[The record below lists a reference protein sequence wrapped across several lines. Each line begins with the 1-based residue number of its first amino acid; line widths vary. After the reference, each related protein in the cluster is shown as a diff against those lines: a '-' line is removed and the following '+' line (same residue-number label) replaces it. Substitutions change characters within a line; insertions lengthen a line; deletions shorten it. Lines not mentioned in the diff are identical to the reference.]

1 MGPKVIQLKR
11 HLKKYENTQSA
22 SFSFKLF
29 GQKSESIPDSLE
41 TPEVED
47 STVTETVQFTAVPVE
62 SLAVTSSV
70 EIVETPV
77 EVVETPD
84 IIEVPDSLVTP
95 EIPASE
101 RASMEVTEETEETE
115 EKQEVVELPPTVES
129 PEIIEPETATED
141 EKAKSPVAQ
150 AVEVVESTQ
159 EVAEDNVLKMVQDN
173 NNDDNQ
179 LDEEQLKKSTLESQ
193 LSQNDDDKENIDPF
207 HLTPSQFNAPST
219 GPLFHQSQTLGSVNI
234 SQYGLSDPQPD
245 GEPQKEVEEEN
256 EEGVAEQGEVEKE
269 PPTVEQVQ
277 GDLHEEEEDISD
289 EEIDTQKM
297 SNKLLKVWTKQGE
310 AVIENIT
317 VPNVIENDVPVVSTG
332 IEIVEEK
339 VKELTPSSSEENF
352 PSDTSDLPGNQDSLS
367 LEVKDHTPQDD
378 KDLPEPT
385 PSPLPITASSSVSGK
400 PLVDY
405 PSTQERSLVDY
416 PLTQDMDQLSNV
428 FSNLSTLSDS
438 SNSELF
444 RILEQ
449 MDIARNIVLDE
460 IKNRLSAS

>member
-1 MGPKVIQLKR
+1 
-11 HLKKYENTQSA
+11 
-22 SFSFKLF
+22 
-29 GQKSESIPDSLE
+29 
-41 TPEVED
+41 
-47 STVTETVQFTAVPVE
+47 
-62 SLAVTSSV
+62 
-70 EIVETPV
+70 
-77 EVVETPD
+77 
-84 IIEVPDSLVTP
+84 
-95 EIPASE
+95 
-101 RASMEVTEETEETE
+101 MEVTEETEEN
-115 EKQEVVELPPTVES
+115 QEVVELPPTVES

-141 EKAKSPVAQ
+141 EKVKSPVAQ

-159 EVAEDNVLKMVQDN
+159 DDAEDNVPPQDPNVLKMV

-256 EEGVAEQGEVEKE
+256 EEGVVEQGEVEKE

-277 GDLHEEEEDISD
+277 GDLRENEEEEDISD

-385 PSPLPITASSSVSGK
+385 PSALPITASSSVSGK